1 MSVAYIMYWC
11 GLYYVLVWFII
22 CISILLFHLLVGELS
37 DDDDVEQLCNDQSSD
52 KDQDSANDQASDD
65 QDSFDDQDS
74 NTEDGQNSDDERSSS
89 DNERSNDQDSLS
101 EGSRVISTK
110 WKEGLVNKT
119 AGIKV
124 NLQHLIYTSTST
136 CDPTPSDDNG
146 SHGHT
151 IVESEGVLLRHCRD
165 DQRALVHQCDSSCI
179 VRSPVEWSAEQVT
192 ALKTLCVT
200 GSWGDNDAAMQLQSS
215 SDEEVTMEMDDDE
228 LVAKKQKLKA
238 SFNEEYDS
246 KQQGVE
252 HDHFSEMK
260 EKLAA
265 QAELNKSTFEG
276 MADELR
282 WQLEGFP
289 AGCYVR
295 MEIKDIPC
303 ELIERFDPR
312 QPLIVGGL
320 SPGEEKLSYL
330 QVGGALCAVNGAR
343 EYLALQKLL

>member
-1 MSVAYIMYWC
+1 MS
-11 GLYYVLVWFII
+11 
-22 CISILLFHLLVGELS
+22 
-37 DDDDVEQLCNDQSSD
+37 DDVEPSCSDQSSD

-65 QDSFDDQDS
+65 QDDQDS
-74 NTEDGQNSDDERSSS
+74 NTEDSQYSDDERSSS
-89 DNERSNDQDSLS
+89 DNERSNDQNSLS

-110 WKEGLVNKT
+110 WKEGLVNRT

-124 NLQHLIYTSTST
+124 NLQHLIYTFTST
-136 CDPTPSDDNG
+136 CDPTPSDDNS

-151 IVESEGVLLRHCRD
+151 IVESEGVLLRHRRD
-165 DQRALVHQCDSSCI
+165 NQCALVHQCDSSCI
-179 VRSPVEWSAEQVT
+179 VRSPVEWSVEQVT

-295 MEIKDIPC
+295 METKDIPC

-330 QVGGALCAVNGAR
+330 QVGGALCAVGGAR
-343 EYLALQKLL
+343 EYLALLILL